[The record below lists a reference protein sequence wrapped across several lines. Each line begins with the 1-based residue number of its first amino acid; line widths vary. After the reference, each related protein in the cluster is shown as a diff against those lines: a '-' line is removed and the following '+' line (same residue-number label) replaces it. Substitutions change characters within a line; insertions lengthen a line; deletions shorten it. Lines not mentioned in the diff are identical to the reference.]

1 MITSMKVTLHKSDGQ
16 IDIDK
21 NLELLQFNFKEKDY
35 YFELLTNIDA
45 RLSVNLAFKFR

>member
-16 IDIDK
+16 IDI
-21 NLELLQFNFKEKDY
+21 ELLQFNFNEKDY